1 MKEKEHQDEQADN
14 EFVLRVIYSLMKP
27 IVKLAAANQI
37 EMSQLGPWLQVAY
50 FHALKEQGLKMR
62 QMSSVMG
69 LSMRKIAMLSKRL
82 KQNFLRPEEEV
93 ELPRQ
98 IEFILWAEPLSF
110 ARLMQGLPQASE
122 EAVLNAI
129 EILIAQERIYLIS
142 GRVSVYSI
150 SSTTRR
156 IVGREWKGKIDGLN
170 HVMNTVFNAT
180 YGKLIKNDERAF
192 ARTLQ
197 MHIRDGDIEKL
208 TRFYSETVFP
218 FLVQLDSDASES
230 TTPIPFE
237 VSLLWAPSDY
247 AMENE

>member
-1 MKEKEHQDEQADN
+1 MKEKEPNNDLHN

-37 EMSQLGPWLQVAY
+37 EMSELGPWLQVAY
-50 FHALKEQGLKMR
+50 FHALKEQGFKMR

-69 LSMRKIAMLSKRL
+69 LSMRKIAMLSKKL

-98 IEFILWAEPLSF
+98 IEFMLWAEPLSS
-110 ARLMQGLPQASE
+110 ARLTQGLPDASE

-129 EILIAQERIYLIS
+129 EILLAEDRIKVVS
-142 GRVSVYSI
+142 GRVPLYSI
-150 SSTTRR
+150 SSTKRR

-170 HVMNTVFNAT
+170 HVMNTVYNAT
-180 YGKLIKNDERAF
+180 YGKLLKDDERAF

-197 MHIRDGDIEKL
+197 MHICEDDVEKL
-208 TRFYSETVFP
+208 TTFYSETVFP
-218 FLVQLDSDASES
+218 FLVQLDADAAKS
-230 TTPIPFE
+230 TSPIPFD

-247 AMENE
+247 SQENE